1 MKNLTI
7 NTASHAGRMD
17 SVKNGNPLSNT
28 NVNDLDSLLDSLFL
42 TQLDSASMALLN
54 PSSDNTGTKTPSKE
68 ALADSQSQDALT
80 TDVNAVNLVD
90 AMELAASQALLQSPA
105 PASKKD
111 ANLGDALASSLPL
124 GSTGQNRESLS
135 DTTRVGIAN
144 QNLLNILN
152 GAVPQDLKNT
162 SSSLN
167 TVSLTNVANLVPH
180 APKKEN
186 VPDLNVAS
194 PNAKNLNPLDR
205 NISVDKL
212 MNPEVKELK
221 ILEISRNTP
230 PSQSVAIHQDMNIAS
245 ISDALKSIGDG
256 KGVNDVK
263 VMSVDP
269 SFSKFSAPQS
279 WKIDHQQNLTLD
291 SVDAAPPSSDS
302 NAIEQLP
309 VNQANKETSEDKKS
323 FEEFSGV
330 STGFMMNPA
339 FTNHT
344 HHEVSLKLEAVNTSL
359 TSGPL
364 HSELMAAAK
373 SGGGRI
379 SLEVNPDNTGPIR
392 LDLQIDQ
399 GGQARLMVHGAS
411 ESTQARLEQGGD
423 QLRQQF
429 AQMGLQLSLDMRQN
443 SANNAFSQAG
453 NDSTNQFSNN
463 QSQQMIASSPNSN
476 RIGNENLLG
485 ANQQWNTDKSNGI
498 NLFA

>member
-1 MKNLTI
+1 
-7 NTASHAGRMD
+7 
-17 SVKNGNPLSNT
+17 
-28 NVNDLDSLLDSLFL
+28 
-42 TQLDSASMALLN
+42 
-54 PSSDNTGTKTPSKE
+54 
-68 ALADSQSQDALT
+68 
-80 TDVNAVNLVD
+80 
-90 AMELAASQALLQSPA
+90 
-105 PASKKD
+105 
-111 ANLGDALASSLPL
+111 
-124 GSTGQNRESLS
+124 
-135 DTTRVGIAN
+135 
-144 QNLLNILN
+144 
-152 GAVPQDLKNT
+152 
-162 SSSLN
+162 
-167 TVSLTNVANLVPH
+167 VSLTNVANLVPH

-221 ILEISRNTP
+221 ILEILRNTP

-291 SVDAAPPSSDS
+291 SVDAPPSSDS

-330 STGFMMNPA
+330 LTGFMMNPA

>member
-1 MKNLTI
+1 
-7 NTASHAGRMD
+7 MD

-323 FEEFSGV
+323 FGSF
-330 STGFMMNPA
+330 PA
-339 FTNHT
+339 
-344 HHEVSLKLEAVNTSL
+344 
-359 TSGPL
+359 
-364 HSELMAAAK
+364 
-373 SGGGRI
+373 
-379 SLEVNPDNTGPIR
+379 
-392 LDLQIDQ
+392 
-399 GGQARLMVHGAS
+399 
-411 ESTQARLEQGGD
+411 
-423 QLRQQF
+423 
-429 AQMGLQLSLDMRQN
+429 
-443 SANNAFSQAG
+443 
-453 NDSTNQFSNN
+453 
-463 QSQQMIASSPNSN
+463 
-476 RIGNENLLG
+476 
-485 ANQQWNTDKSNGI
+485 
-498 NLFA
+498 